1 MGMVLLSLIPIVTI
15 GLPDKTKISDE
26 PGQEKSTCSFTVD
39 SDIIKW
45 EARAV
50 KGEQEPALGVG
61 EIVES
66 GGYLKRGDSAT
77 IVVDEDELQHGD
89 GLYTISLYVQSTN
102 GYWSDGS
109 FSQVYIGAK
118 YNHFSKYNQRLKYNA
133 KPIETGG
140 IM

>member
-1 MGMVLLSLIPIVTI
+1 MGMVVLSLIPVVTI
-15 GLPDKTKISDE
+15 GLPDKSKISDE
-26 PGQEKSTCSFTVD
+26 PGYNQCVCLFTVN
-39 SDIIKW
+39 SDIVKW

-61 EIVES
+61 QIIES
-66 GGYLKRGDSAT
+66 GGYLAKGKSGK
-77 IVVDEDELQHGD
+77 IIVDEDELQSGD
-89 GLYTISLYVQSTN
+89 GLYTISVYAQSTN

-109 FSQVYIGAK
+109 FSQVYISSK
-118 YNHFSKYNQRLKYNA
+118 YNHLSKYNYGLKYNV

>member
-1 MGMVLLSLIPIVTI
+1 MGMVPLSLIPVVTI
-15 GLPDKTKISDE
+15 GVLDKSKISDE
-26 PGQEKSTCSFTVD
+26 PGHNQSTCSFTVD

-66 GGYLKRGDSAT
+66 GRYLQKGASAT
-77 IVVDEDELQHGD
+77 IVVDEDELKQGD
-89 GLYTISLYVQSTN
+89 GFYTISIYVQSTN

-109 FSQVYIGAK
+109 FSQVYLETKYNYLSK
-118 YNHFSKYNQRLKYNA
+118 YNHGLKYNT

>member
-1 MGMVLLSLIPIVTI
+1 MGMVPLSLIPVVTI
-15 GLPDKTKISDE
+15 GLLDKTKISDE
-26 PGQEKSTCSFTVD
+26 PGHNQSTCSFTVD

-66 GGYLKRGDSAT
+66 GGYLKKGTSAT

-89 GLYTISLYVQSTN
+89 GLYTISVYAQSTN

-109 FSQVYIGAK
+109 FSQVYVGAK
-118 YNHFSKYNQRLKYNA
+118 YNYLSKYNYGLKYNA